1 VTRASTTAEETTG
14 ARPALQR
21 PVVVTMAA
29 ATGLSVAS
37 NYYAQPLLPL
47 IGHDLHLSAGTAGL
61 LVTVTQ
67 LGYAAGLVLLLPLG
81 DLLERRRL
89 TVVLS
94 LLLAAGLLV
103 IAAAPGAAV
112 LFPAAVA
119 VGALSVLAQI
129 LVPLAATL
137 ADDTSRGRVV
147 GAVMSGLLLGILLAR
162 TVAGALAATGTWR
175 AIYAVAAVLVVGQA
189 VALQRV
195 LPVAPSQARLR
206 YGALLRSVPRLMR
219 DEPVLRLRSAL
230 GGLSFGAFSVLW
242 TSMAFLLAAP
252 PYGYGPAVIG
262 LFGLAGAA
270 GALAASTA
278 GRLADRGR
286 GGTVTLVSTVLL
298 AACWL
303 PIWAGRDGLAGL
315 VVGVVVLD
323 LAVQG
328 VHITNQSEI
337 FRLAPEVRS
346 RVNSAYMTTYFAG
359 GAAGSAASAYAYSAW
374 QWSGVCAVGAA
385 FGAAAALVW
394 TASLVRA
401 RMSPPG

>member
-1 VTRASTTAEETTG
+1 MTSTSTPAQEAVTPARLRRA
-14 ARPALQR
+14 
-21 PVVVTMAA
+21 VVLTMAA

-47 IGHDLHLSAGTAGL
+47 IRHDFHLSAGTAGL

-94 LLLAAGLLV
+94 LLLAVGLLV
-103 IAAAPGAAV
+103 VAVAPSAPVLFTAAV
-112 LFPAAVA
+112 G

-137 ADDTSRGRVV
+137 ADDSSRGRVV
-147 GAVMSGLLLGILLAR
+147 GTVMSGLLLGILLAR

-189 VALQRV
+189 VALHRV
-195 LPVAPSQARLR
+195 LPLAPSATRLR
-206 YGALLRSVPRLMR
+206 YAALLRSVPRLMR

-230 GGLSFGAFSVLW
+230 GALSFGTFSVLW

-252 PYGYGPAVIG
+252 PYNYGVAVIG
-262 LFGLAGAA
+262 LFGLVGAA

-286 GGTVTLVSTVLL
+286 GGTVTLVSTLLL
-298 AACWL
+298 ALCWL
-303 PIWAGRDGLAGL
+303 PIWAGRSAVAGL
-315 VVGVVVLD
+315 LVGIVVLD

-346 RVNSAYMTTYFAG
+346 RVNSAYMTSYFAG
-359 GAAGSAASAYAYSAW
+359 GAAGSAASAFAYSAW
-374 QWSGVCAVGAA
+374 GWSGVCAVGAA
-385 FGAAAALVW
+385 FGAASALVW
-394 TASLVRA
+394 LVRRSA
-401 RMSPPG
+401 RRGG